1 MKRKTELYNLVIE
14 ERSIG
19 IENEELNVL
28 KDKLVLVEFLDNYYA
43 EAQLLEV
50 SDIESDVVN
59 EDGSETEESAIT
71 VNNEVI
77 EEENRDLIR
86 DIALKKINLKSKK
99 ICYNIC
105 DIENIEC
112 EKDIISSSR
121 NISMNYVKYDKRL
134 TVVEIDTFS
143 DVYTKEKNQGD
154 LEKQHYVIRT
164 INNSNRGL
172 IVWEKINGSVSIGSL
187 RQHMNSCFRKW
198 IREKY
203 KDNKNERDYLLKYDL
218 KVYAIPSK
226 DFIEELENLDKISL
240 INVTILKEKV
250 TEDEDI
256 LYSEDNIS
264 REYVEIIS
272 KPKPKQSFSKS
283 NVKAY
288 FKKVKKKNNLKRM
301 VIKGVRSGGSIAL
314 DTEFM
319 KMSEYIEINEN
330 GDGLIDSVDLF
341 VKYNDLADNYFDSYN
356 EEIAE
361 IEEIDD
367 RLE

>member
-1 MKRKTELYNLVIE
+1 
-14 ERSIG
+14 
-19 IENEELNVL
+19 
-28 KDKLVLVEFLDNYYA
+28 
-43 EAQLLEV
+43 
-50 SDIESDVVN
+50 
-59 EDGSETEESAIT
+59 
-71 VNNEVI
+71 
-77 EEENRDLIR
+77 
-86 DIALKKINLKSKK
+86 
-99 ICYNIC
+99 
-105 DIENIEC
+105 
-112 EKDIISSSR
+112 
-121 NISMNYVKYDKRL
+121 MNYVKYDKRL